1 MAAAAA
7 DRLDKETSKGIF
19 HLELPWTGELCLT
32 IPAQFCGMPV
42 SALTVGP
49 LIVASVATPSFPL
62 ACCAGLVFVVLASCW
77 ATLLIKKGVRD
88 GADQMLSSPTGV
100 LVAPLVTVAA
110 LSQPQLWG
118 GDAIE
123 GAAAFSAGSFSCTCY
138 FASQLLVASIK
149 WTTLRRR
156 PIHLGCAR
164 QLELDAVDRF
174 FVLAAESKYIGV
186 GLATFESFPSGDS
199 CQASQWATLLWL
211 LCTSTPVHCLIA
223 LATDLEHSGIRVCT
237 ELREVCHLLQPVTL
251 SWIMAGRVTIH
262 SPASRSCS
270 GD

>member
-1 MAAAAA
+1 MWRTYALANPYEMGSWHSASV
-7 DRLDKETSKGIF
+7 SK
-19 HLELPWTGELCLT
+19 
-32 IPAQFCGMPV
+32 
-42 SALTVGP
+42 
-49 LIVASVATPSFPL
+49 LIVACVSLEKYFISGSLLYILNHRYGA
-62 ACCAGLVFVVLASCW
+62 VLCVPDVYDES
-77 ATLLIKKGVRD
+77 GVNHRKRIFD
-88 GADQMLSSPTGV
+88 EV
-100 LVAPLVTVAA
+100 
-110 LSQPQLWG
+110 
-118 GDAIE
+118 
-123 GAAAFSAGSFSCTCY
+123 
-138 FASQLLVASIK
+138 
-149 WTTLRRR
+149 
-156 PIHLGCAR
+156 H
-164 QLELDAVDRF
+164 
-174 FVLAAESKYIGV
+174 KYIGI